1 MKHVKL
7 FEDFNTPTSL
17 TEQQIYWLN
26 SCTKNSKGWALDPS
40 TGLVDVMGNFVCIAQ
55 NLNDFSGVKFGHVEG
70 DFIIEKNQL
79 KSLDGAPL
87 SVDGDFYCNNNQ
99 LTSLVGG
106 PQTVGVDFDCSY
118 NQLTSL
124 VGAPLSVGGD
134 FDCEMN
140 MNQLETLEGAPQIV
154 NGDFSC
160 RFNDLKNLEG
170 APLSVGV
177 EFNCSHNLTLTSFAG
192 APESVGKFVANESL
206 SGLLNWSK
214 GWTKKGD
221 AEFAKTLLAKLKEI
235 DAGSMLLDIKQELK
249 EKLLSLLDV
258 DCILSN
264 NFSPSDKFEIY
275 GIIKETLPDVWN
287 KIKDKVDPDGATSDL
302 MDLGF

>member
-26 SCTKNSKGWALDPS
+26 SCTKNSKGWALNPS
-40 TGLVDVMGNFVCIAQ
+40 TGLVDIMENFVCIAQ
-55 NLNDFSGVKFGHVEG
+55 NLNDFSGVKFGHVKG
-70 DFIIEKNQL
+70 DFRIEKNQL

-87 SVDGDFYCNNNQ
+87 SVDGDFNCSSNN
-99 LTSLVGG
+99 LESLDGAPETVGG
-106 PQTVGVDFDCSY
+106 DFDCSY

-134 FDCEMN
+134 FDCSSN
-140 MNQLETLEGAPQIV
+140 NLESLDGAPETV
-154 NGDFSC
+154 GEDFSC
-160 RFNDLKNLEG
+160 SFNKLKNLEG

-177 EFNCSHNLTLTSFAG
+177 EFNCSHNIELTSFAG

-206 SGLLNWSK
+206 SGLLVWRK
-214 GWTKKGD
+214 GWIKKGD
-221 AEFAKTLLAKLKEI
+221 AEFIKTLISKLKEI

-275 GIIKETLPDVWN
+275 GIIKETLPDVWS
-287 KIKDKVDPDGATSDL
+287 KVKDQLDPDGATSDL

>member
-7 FEDFNTPTSL
+7 FEDFNIPTSL
-17 TEQQIYWLN
+17 TKQQIDWLDR
-26 SCTKNSKGWALDPS
+26 CTKNSKGWALNPS

-55 NLNDFSGVKFGHVEG
+55 NLNDFSGVKFGHVKG
-70 DFIIEKNQL
+70 DFRIEKNQL

-87 SVDGDFYCNNNQ
+87 SVDGYFYCNNNQ

-106 PQTVGVDFDCSY
+106 PQTVGGDFDCSY

-140 MNQLETLEGAPQIV
+140 KLETLDEAPLSV
-154 NGDFSC
+154 GGNFDCS
-160 RFNDLKNLEG
+160 FNDLKNLEG
-170 APLSVGV
+170 APKTVGKL
-177 EFNCSHNLTLTSFAG
+177 FNCSHNIKLTSFAG

-206 SGLLNWSK
+206 SGLLVWSK
-214 GWTKKGD
+214 GWIKKGD
-221 AEFAKTLLAKLKEI
+221 AEFIKTLISKLKEI

>member
-26 SCTKNSKGWALDPS
+26 SCTKNSKGWSLNPS
-40 TGLVDVMGNFVCIAQ
+40 TGLVDIMENFNCMLQ
-55 NLNDFSGVKFGHVEG
+55 NLEDFKGVKFGRVEG
-70 DFIIEKNQL
+70 NFTCKQNEL
-79 KSLDGAPL
+79 KILTGAPL
-87 SVDGDFYCNNNQ
+87 SV
-99 LTSLVGG
+99 GG
-106 PQTVGVDFDCSY
+106 NFDCSS
-118 NQLTSL
+118 NPLESL
-124 VGAPLSVGGD
+124 DGSPETVVGDFNCDWCKPLKNLKGAPLSVGGD
-134 FDCEMN
+134 FSCSSN
-140 MNQLETLEGAPQIV
+140 NLESLDEAPETV
-154 NGDFSC
+154 GGNFDC

-170 APLSVGV
+170 APKTVGKL
-177 EFNCSHNLTLTSFAG
+177 FNCSHNIKLTSFAG
-192 APESVGKFVANESL
+192 APESVGNFVGDEGL

-221 AEFAKTLLAKLKEI
+221 AEFAKTLLAKLKEV
-235 DAGSMLLDIKQELK
+235 DDWRHFQPKLK
-249 EKLLSLLDV
+249 GMLLSLLDGKEIS

-275 GIIKETLPDVWN
+275 GIIKETLPDVWS
-287 KIKDKVDPDGATSDL
+287 KVKDQLDPDGATSDL

>member
-17 TEQQIYWLN
+17 TKQQIYWLN
-26 SCTKNSKGWALDPS
+26 SCTKNSKGWALNPS
-40 TGLVDVMGNFVCIAQ
+40 TGLVDIMENFVCIAQ
-55 NLNDFSGVKFGHVEG
+55 NLNDFSGVKFGHVKG
-70 DFIIEKNQL
+70 DFRIEKNQL

-87 SVDGDFYCNNNQ
+87 SVDGDFNCSSNN
-99 LTSLVGG
+99 LESLDGA
-106 PQTVGVDFDCSY
+106 PETVGVDFDCSY
-118 NQLTSL
+118 NKKLTSL
-124 VGAPLSVGGD
+124 KGAPLSVGGD
-134 FDCEMN
+134 FSCGSN
-140 MNQLETLEGAPQIV
+140 NLESLDGAPETV
-154 NGDFSC
+154 GGDFSC
-160 RFNDLKNLEG
+160 CFNKLKNLEG

-206 SGLLNWSK
+206 SGLLVWRK
-214 GWTKKGD
+214 GWIKKGD
-221 AEFAKTLLAKLKEI
+221 AEFIKTLISKLKEV

-258 DCILSN
+258 DYILSN

-275 GIIKETLPDVWN
+275 GIIKETLPDVWS
-287 KIKDKVDPDGATSDL
+287 KVKDQLDPDGATSDL